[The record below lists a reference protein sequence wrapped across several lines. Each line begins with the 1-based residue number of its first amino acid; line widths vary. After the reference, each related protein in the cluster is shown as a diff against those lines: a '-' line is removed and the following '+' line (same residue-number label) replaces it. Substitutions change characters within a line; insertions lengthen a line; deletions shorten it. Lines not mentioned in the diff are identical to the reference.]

1 MINIYTASLIQVFTV
16 SRILGSDA
24 VSLYQTLKPCIKR
37 NYFMS
42 VEFGHQENKNMY
54 DKDCD
59 KLAQAFAK
67 ILVALIVLWAS
78 VMVVSIKFFNQSC

>member
-1 MINIYTASLIQVFTV
+1 MINISTACLIQVYTV

-24 VSLYQTLKPCIKR
+24 VSLYKTLKPCIKR

-42 VEFGHQENKNMY
+42 VEFGHQENENMY

-78 VMVVSIKFFNQSC
+78 VMVVSIKLFRPNC